1 MESLV
6 AAAIEVAEE
15 NAAHFIDLGVGDG
28 GAEGAEGADSGE
40 AVDVD
45 TAIELLDRVQG
56 VLAAARG
63 DFHAALDQSQQGAGV
78 KAPGEPDGYLTAAQL
93 LTLMGGMGPRG
104 GGGLASGLPVNE
116 NVGDPTVPGTKFP
129 FNATDNTEELGNIAD
144 KVADDPLGYLNGLID
159 DLINPNRDGGDGG
172 GDAMVGA
179 QSGPDDDAVRTD
191 PPAVDVSDTMS
202 DTVSDDGSPAAKFFE
217 KTETQ
222 VAIPVA
228 AVVLA
233 GGIFAAYT
241 SGLSGRLFG
250 RGASG
255 AEGSGNAG
263 NGRMFDAAGEAD
275 GATGAS
281 TAVSAGDGRIVRR
294 TSTSTKIEMSGSTA
308 SSNGGTGGG
317 LASVR
322 RGFRD
327 LTSRAGRSAA
337 EARPIRGEKAAA

>member
-1 MESLV
+1 
-6 AAAIEVAEE
+6 
-15 NAAHFIDLGVGDG
+15 
-28 GAEGAEGADSGE
+28 
-40 AVDVD
+40 
-45 TAIELLDRVQG
+45 
-56 VLAAARG
+56 
-63 DFHAALDQSQQGAGV
+63 
-78 KAPGEPDGYLTAAQL
+78 
-93 LTLMGGMGPRG
+93 
-104 GGGLASGLPVNE
+104 
-116 NVGDPTVPGTKFP
+116 
-129 FNATDNTEELGNIAD
+129 
-144 KVADDPLGYLNGLID
+144 
-159 DLINPNRDGGDGG
+159 
-172 GDAMVGA
+172 MVGA
-179 QSGPDDDAVRTD
+179 QSGPNDDAVRTD
-191 PPAVDVSDTMS
+191 PPAVDVSDTVS
-202 DTVSDDGSPAAKFFE
+202 DTADDGSPAAKFFE

-263 NGRMFDAAGEAD
+263 NGRMLDAAGEAD
-275 GATGAS
+275 GASGASGAS
-281 TAVSAGDGRIVRR
+281 TAVSAGGGRIVRR

-308 SSNGGTGGG
+308 SSNGGGGGGGG

>member
-1 MESLV
+1 M
-6 AAAIEVAEE
+6 AE
-15 NAAHFIDLGVGDG
+15 
-28 GAEGAEGADSGE
+28 
-40 AVDVD
+40 
-45 TAIELLDRVQG
+45 
-56 VLAAARG
+56 
-63 DFHAALDQSQQGAGV
+63 
-78 KAPGEPDGYLTAAQL
+78 
-93 LTLMGGMGPRG
+93 
-104 GGGLASGLPVNE
+104 
-116 NVGDPTVPGTKFP
+116 
-129 FNATDNTEELGNIAD
+129 
-144 KVADDPLGYLNGLID
+144 DPLGYLNGLID

-191 PPAVDVSDTMS
+191 PPTIDVS

-263 NGRMFDAAGEAD
+263 NGRMFGAAGEAD

-281 TAVSAGDGRIVRR
+281 TAVSAGGGRIVRR

-308 SSNGGTGGG
+308 SSNGGIGGG

-322 RGFRD
+322 HGFRD

-337 EARPIRGEKAAA
+337 EARLIQGEKAAA